1 MRYSKFQLKP
11 MIMLLSLGFIF
22 NNGGE
27 NMDVGKMKILY
38 QPLKKLFECLFLL
51 NLKLSLK
58 ISRYVPIDC

>member
-11 MIMLLSLGFIF
+11 MIMLLPLGFIF

-27 NMDVGKMKILY
+27 NTNVGKMKILY
-38 QPLKKLFECLFLL
+38 QPLKKLFEYLFLP

-58 ISRYVPIDC
+58 ISRYDPINC